1 MPKMKQY
8 TRRDYIDEKLLMAVD
23 KAAEILAEH
32 MSEWNDTIDA
42 YWLLRL
48 YEDEVGIP
56 VTYDIVEQAVEK
68 VRKTLESTDHSV
80 SRVKI

>member
-1 MPKMKQY
+1 MPNMKQY
-8 TRRDYIDEKLLMAVD
+8 TERDYIDEKLLMAVD

-32 MSEWNDTIDA
+32 ISEWSDTIDA
-42 YWLLRL
+42 YWLLRRH
-48 YEDEVGIP
+48 EDEVGIP

-80 SRVKI
+80 SQVKV